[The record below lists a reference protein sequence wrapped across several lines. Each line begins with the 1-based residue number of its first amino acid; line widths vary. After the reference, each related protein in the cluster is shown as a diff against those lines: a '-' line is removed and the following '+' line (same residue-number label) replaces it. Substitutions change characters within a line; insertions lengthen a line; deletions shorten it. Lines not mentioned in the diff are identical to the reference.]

1 VPQEEEE
8 MEEPNLIPVM
18 NLVMLLIPVLLM
30 TTAFFE
36 VAVINVAAPKV
47 QSGPAPDEPPKDD
60 KPKLNLTV
68 VIGDDGFKVCAY
80 GGCLGPGGAPPEPG
94 AAAGPSAGGAPTIPT
109 KKYLHA
115 CQDAAGRGEGP
126 PPGEGQCAL
135 INQVAICKQ
144 GEAFRK
150 HNLPWPERLERWGRD
165 DVKKM
170 ADGSNMNALNGGNRK
185 DCDGDKKPDFDV
197 CTAEET
203 NCKYKNFDYAA
214 LREQLYKLK
223 VNAEQERKV
232 MIMAG
237 VDVPFEVVVG
247 VMDAARETATDT
259 DEKKKELFPDVVLS
273 PGFGN

>member
-1 VPQEEEE
+1 MPQEEEE

-68 VIGDDGFKVCAY
+68 VIGNDGFKVCAY

-109 KKYLHA
+109 KKYLHS

-144 GEAFRK
+144 GLAFRK
-150 HNLPWPERLERWGRD
+150 HNLPYPERLQRFGATT
-165 DVKKM
+165 VKN
-170 ADGSNMNALNGGNRK
+170 GVNALNGGMRE
-185 DCDGDKKPDFDV
+185 DCDGDGKADFDM
-197 CTAEET
+197 CDAAKTD
-203 NCKYKNFDYAA
+203 CKYLNYDYAA

-232 MIMAG
+232 MIMASE
-237 VDVPFEVVVG
+237 VIPFEAVVG

-273 PGFGN
+273 PGFQ

>member
-1 VPQEEEE
+1 MPQEEEE

-68 VIGDDGFKVCAY
+68 VISDEGFKVCAY

-94 AAAGPSAGGAPTIPT
+94 ATAGPSAGGAPTIPV
-109 KKYLHA
+109 KPYLHA
-115 CQDAAGRGEGP
+115 CQDAAGRGDGP

-135 INQVAICKQ
+135 INQVAICRQ
-144 GEAFRK
+144 GTAFRK
-150 HNLPWPERLERWGRD
+150 HNLPYPERLRQGK
-165 DVKKM
+165 DV
-170 ADGSNMNALNGGNRK
+170 NGGSRL
-185 DCDGDKKPDFDV
+185 DCDGDGKADFDI
-197 CTAEET
+197 CEEAKT
-203 NCKYKNFDYAA
+203 DCKYVNYDYAK

-232 MIMAG
+232 MIMAKEEI
-237 VDVPFEVVVG
+237 PFEVVVG

-273 PGFGN
+273 PGFQ